1 LVSGAILARKTL
13 GSSALL
19 VFAIGASSPLTVLV
33 GALPTMY
40 QTGVAG
46 VPLAYLAIAVVLA
59 ALAVGYVT
67 LAKYVV
73 HPAPFYAQMVVGF
86 GPVVGI
92 ATAMV
97 ALLSYNCIQ
106 MSLYA
111 LIGTTLNGLLGGV
124 WWLWAGLAWLLVAVL
139 GRFRG
144 ASNAKVL
151 GGLLGIEL
159 LVIVAFDL
167 AAFGHPA
174 SATVSLDP
182 WAPSGL
188 LVPGAAGVL
197 AFAVASFTGAESPP
211 AFGEEA
217 RSARVV
223 RRSTL
228 LGIGF
233 LGAFYALAAW
243 AFAVSTGPGPLSAG
257 ARRSPFAIL
266 TSVYGPGMDF
276 LARMLL
282 VTSVLAAMTAFHAT
296 VARYVFALAR
306 ESVLPLSWARVSADG
321 APLGGSLVQSGLA
334 VTVVGIFIAAH
345 ADPMA
350 TVFVWLSTIGAV
362 GVLALLIMSSLA
374 AVRFFAAGGGG
385 HESVVVR
392 QVTPLAATAV
402 GVIVFTFMVS
412 SLGSFLGT
420 PAGSRLPWLV
430 VAVVVTVAALGL
442 GWGSWLRSARPDI
455 CAGLAR
461 GTPDPLTAQDQRLAD
476 LEV

>member
-1 LVSGAILARKTL
+1 LVSGSVLARKTL

-33 GALPTMY
+33 GALPMMY
-40 QTGVAG
+40 QTGVVG
-46 VPLAYLAIAVVLA
+46 VPLAYLAMGVVLA
-59 ALAVGYVT
+59 AVAVGYVT
-67 LAKYVV
+67 LAKYVA
-73 HPAPFYAQMVVGF
+73 HPAPFYAQMVVSF
-86 GPVVGI
+86 GPLAGI
-92 ATAMV
+92 VAAMV

-106 MSLYA
+106 MGLYG
-111 LIGTTLNGLLGGV
+111 LIGTTLSDLLGGP
-124 WWLWAGLAWLLVAVL
+124 WWWWAGLVWLLVATL

-151 GGLLGIEL
+151 GGLLAIEL
-159 LVIVAFDL
+159 LVIVSFDL
-167 AAFGHPA
+167 AALQHPA
-174 SATVSLDP
+174 SATMSLAP

-197 AFAVASFTGAESPP
+197 AFALASFTGAESPP
-211 AFGEEA
+211 AFSEEA

-233 LGAFYALAAW
+233 LSVFYAVTAW
-243 AFAVSTGPGPLSAG
+243 AYAVSTGPGPSSTG
-257 ARRSPFAIL
+257 AMPSPFAIL

-276 LARMLL
+276 LATMLL

-306 ESVLPLSWARVSADG
+306 ESVLPSSWARVSANG
-321 APLGGSLVQSGLA
+321 GPLGGSLVQSCLA
-334 VTVVGIFIAAH
+334 ATVVGIFIAAH

-350 TVFVWLSTIGAV
+350 TLFVWLPTIGGV
-362 GVLALLIMSSLA
+362 GILALLIVSSLA

-385 HESVVVR
+385 HESVMVR
-392 QVTPLAATAV
+392 QAIPLLATAV
-402 GVIVFTFMVS
+402 GVIMFTFMVS
-412 SLGSFLGT
+412 NLGPVLGT
-420 PAGSRLPWLV
+420 PEGSLLPLLVVVIV
-430 VAVVVTVAALGL
+430 VAVAILGL
-442 GWGSWLRSARPDI
+442 VWGIWLRSARPDI
-455 CAGLAR
+455 YAGLAQ
-461 GTPDPLTAQDQRLAD
+461 GTPDPLTVQDQRLAD